1 MNKKVKIGINIFL
14 VILVGI
20 IAFLIISQ
28 FLKEHQ
34 LRNEI
39 NEVYS
44 LIYAE
49 QYDFDAIYTNLNKI
63 ETDEGYAVVEG
74 CAKDYLRDLFDKIL
88 DFTNILNDDETYSI
102 LTVENFKNDGPS
114 FKESNE
120 YLTKTKQN
128 ILNLEAEISSYLKE
142 ETIMAYIV
150 NENLEDSYVNLY
162 KSFDFAKEK
171 EINKKKETIGESV
184 DNFVALIEKEQEV
197 LAFLT
202 ENKNNW
208 YINNDTINFKNEDLS
223 AKYNEMIAELNQ

>member
-49 QYDFDAIYTNLNKI
+49 QYDFDAIYTKLNKI
-63 ETDEGYAVVEG
+63 ETDDGYAIVEG

>member
-49 QYDFDAIYTNLNKI
+49 QYDFDAIYTKLNKI

-208 YINNDTINFKNEDLS
+208 HINNNTINFENEDLS

>member
-20 IAFLIISQ
+20 IAFLIIRQ
-28 FLKEHQ
+28 FLKEYQ

-49 QYDFDAIYTNLNKI
+49 QYDFDAIYTKLNKI
-63 ETDEGYAVVEG
+63 ETDDGYAVVEG

>member
-1 MNKKVKIGINIFL
+1 MNKKVKIVINIFL
-14 VILVGI
+14 ILLVGI
-20 IAFLIISQ
+20 IVFLIVRQ
-28 FLKEHQ
+28 FLKEYG
-34 LRNEI
+34 LKSEI

-49 QYDFDAIYTNLNKI
+49 QYDFDTIYSKLNKI
-63 ETDEGYAVVEG
+63 ETEDGYAVVEG

-88 DFTNILNDDETYSI
+88 DYTNILNDDETYSI
-102 LTVENFKNDGPS
+102 LTVENFKEDGS
-114 FKESNE
+114 NFKESNE

-128 ILNLEAEISSYLKE
+128 ILNLEAEILSYLKE

-184 DNFVALIEKEQEV
+184 DNFVKLIEKEQEI
-197 LAFLT
+197 LKFLT

-208 YINNDTINFKNEDLS
+208 YISNNTINFKNESLS
-223 AKYNEMIAELNQ
+223 TKYNEMIAELNQ

>member
-49 QYDFDAIYTNLNKI
+49 QYDFDAIYTKLNKI
-63 ETDEGYAVVEG
+63 ETDDGYAVVEG

-114 FKESNE
+114 FKESKE

-128 ILNLEAEISSYLKE
+128 ILNLEAEILSYLKE

-208 YINNDTINFKNEDLS
+208 HINNNTINFENEDLS

>member
-28 FLKEHQ
+28 FLKEYQ

-49 QYDFDAIYTNLNKI
+49 QYDFDAIYTKLNKI
-63 ETDEGYAVVEG
+63 ETDDGYAVVEG

-128 ILNLEAEISSYLKE
+128 ILNLEAEILSYLKE

-184 DNFVALIEKEQEV
+184 DNFVALVEKEQEV

>member
-49 QYDFDAIYTNLNKI
+49 QYDFDAIYTKLNKI
-63 ETDEGYAVVEG
+63 ETDDGYAVVEG

-128 ILNLEAEISSYLKE
+128 ILNLEAEILSYLKE

-208 YINNDTINFKNEDLS
+208 HINNNTINFENEDLS

>member
-49 QYDFDAIYTNLNKI
+49 QYDFDAIYTKLNKI
-63 ETDEGYAVVEG
+63 ETDDGYAVVEG

-184 DNFVALIEKEQEV
+184 DNFVALVEKEQEV